1 MADQIGRVSEHDDHV
16 RRIQAAYPK
25 IWFTCHVEHNG
36 RRTNLS
42 DRESK
47 VLSHLSW
54 DESRAP
60 AGLARHLGIRTSTL
74 SEAVDKLVKRGL
86 VERRQDPQ
94 DKRRVRYRL
103 TAEGVDTLEQSSV
116 LSPTRLRRALDRI
129 APERRDEA
137 VVGLELLAEACQP
150 GDEAEAEG

>member
-1 MADQIGRVSEHDDHV
+1 MSEHDDHV

-25 IWFTCHVEHNG
+25 IWFACHVEHNG
-36 RRTNLS
+36 RRSNLT
-42 DRESK
+42 DRESN

-60 AGLARHLGIRTSTL
+60 ADLARHLGIRPSTL

-86 VERRQDPQ
+86 VERRQDKE

-103 TAEGVDTLEQSSV
+103 TAEGVETIEASSV
-116 LSPTRLRRALDRI
+116 LSPTRLRSVLDRI
-129 APERRDEA
+129 DPAQRDDA
-137 VVGLELLAEACQP
+137 VRGLEVIAQACLAATEDHASREEA
-150 GDEAEAEG
+150 GS